1 LAKLRRLQEK
11 GVCDLFFGDETGF
24 CLQPSLPYLWQPK
37 GQTLGIPA
45 KSHSKRLNVIGFFH
59 DSAER
64 FCYHVKTGRVD
75 AAEFIAA
82 VEGDFLPT
90 LVRPTFLVIDNS
102 SVHRATLVR
111 ERLPEWRSKGLRVF
125 FLPPYS
131 PHLNRI
137 ETLWRFLKLRWLPP
151 SAYLNF
157 HVLSAAVLSILQLV
171 GSKYHVSFS

>member
-1 LAKLRRLQEK
+1 M
-11 GVCDLFFGDETGF
+11 CDLFFGDETGF

-137 ETLWRFLKLRWLPP
+137 ETL
-151 SAYLNF
+151 
-157 HVLSAAVLSILQLV
+157 
-171 GSKYHVSFS
+171 